1 MSRKRKKPQ
10 YYVGNIL
17 RFLLLAGYL
26 TVVLFPFFWI
36 LSTAVKGSQAEIY
49 AYPVIYWPEHP
60 SLKNFADIIRIGNF
74 GNYFL
79 NSFLTAGIGATGAVL
94 VSIFAAY
101 VLARFDFKIKGA
113 VLFLFLFTQ
122 MIPIF
127 ISLAPQYQMLSKL
140 GLSNTRQ
147 GLCLIYMSSMIPYS
161 IVNLRG
167 FFQGIP
173 VSLEEAATI
182 DGCTRIQALF
192 KVVLPLIKPGIATTY
207 IFLFINAWND
217 VFTANMMI
225 SSDELKTI
233 PVALNSFILKFDI
246 KWGELSAGVMLS
258 IIPSV
263 ILFAFIQKYMGQGL
277 TAGAVKG

>member
-147 GLCLIYMSSMIPYS
+147 GLCLIYMSSMILYS

-207 IFLFINAWND
+207 IFSFINAWND

>member
-10 YYVGNIL
+10 YYVGNTL

-94 VSIFAAY
+94 VSVFAAY

-207 IFLFINAWND
+207 IFSFINAWND

>member
-1 MSRKRKKPQ
+1 MRRRKKPL
-10 YYVGNIL
+10 YFVGTAA
-17 RFLLLAGYL
+17 RFLLLFAYL
-26 TVVLFPFFWI
+26 LVVIFPFFWI
-36 LSTAVKGSQAEIY
+36 LSTAVKSSQGEIY
-49 AYPVIYWPEHP
+49 AYPVLYWPDEP
-60 SLKNFADIIRIGNF
+60 SLKNFVEIIRIGNF

-79 NSFLTAGIGATGAVL
+79 NSLLTAGIGATGAVV

-101 VLARFDFKIKGA
+101 VMARFDFKLKGA

-122 MIPIF
+122 MIPLF
-127 ISLAPQYQMLSKL
+127 LGLAPLYQMLSRF
-140 GLSNTRQ
+140 GLSNTRT
-147 GLCLIYMSSMIPYS
+147 GLCLVYMSSMIPYS

-182 DGCTRIQALF
+182 DGCTRLQALF

-207 IFLFINAWND
+207 IFSFINAWND
-217 VFTANMMI
+217 VFTANMLI

-246 KWGELSAGVMLS
+246 KWGELSAGVILS
-258 IIPSV
+258 VIPSV

>member
-1 MSRKRKKPQ
+1 MKQRKKTL
-10 YYVGNIL
+10 YKLGTIT
-17 RFLLLAGYL
+17 RFIVLIIYL
-26 TVVLFPFFWI
+26 SIVIFPFFWI
-36 LSTAVKGSQAEIY
+36 LSTSLKGSQAEIY
-49 AYPVIYWPEHP
+49 AYPVVYWPETP
-60 SLKNFADIIRIGNF
+60 SLQNYNEIIRIGNF

-79 NSFLTAGIGATGAVL
+79 NSILTAGIGATGAVV

-101 VLARFDFKIKGA
+101 VMARFDFKLKGT

-122 MIPIF
+122 MIPLF
-127 ISLAPQYQMLSKL
+127 LGLAPLYQMLSRF
-140 GLSNTRQ
+140 GLSNTRV
-147 GLCLIYMSSMIPYS
+147 GLCIVYMSSMIPYS

-167 FFQGIP
+167 FFQWIP

-182 DGCTRIQALF
+182 DGCTRLQALF

-207 IFLFINAWND
+207 IFSFINAWND
-217 VFTANMMI
+217 VFTANMLI

-258 IIPSV
+258 VIPSV

>member
-207 IFLFINAWND
+207 IFSFINAWND

>member
-49 AYPVIYWPEHP
+49 AYPVIYWPEHL

-207 IFLFINAWND
+207 IFSFINAWND

>member
-101 VLARFDFKIKGA
+101 VLARFDFNIKGA

-207 IFLFINAWND
+207 IFSFINAWND